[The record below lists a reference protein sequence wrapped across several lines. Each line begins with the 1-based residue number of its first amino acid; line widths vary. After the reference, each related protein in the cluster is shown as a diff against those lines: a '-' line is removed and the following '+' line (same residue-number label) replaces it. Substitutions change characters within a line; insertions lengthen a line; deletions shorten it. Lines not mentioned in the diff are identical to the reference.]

1 MECVT
6 ACPTKK
12 DTLSL
17 QFARRQVPLW
27 LIALLGVG
35 IYAGSIGIARITGLV
50 SFTAPPL
57 THRAAK
63 GDLRVEDIKGS
74 STYADI
80 SEAFGVELEVI
91 LAQSGLSA
99 FDIPPDTRIKDTGLV
114 TGSEFD
120 TDTVRFAIARILGLT
135 YSGEH

>member
-1 MECVT
+1 M
-6 ACPTKK
+6 
-12 DTLSL
+12 
-17 QFARRQVPLW
+17 
-27 LIALLGVG
+27 
-35 IYAGSIGIARITGLV
+35 
-50 SFTAPPL
+50 
-57 THRAAK
+57 
-63 GDLRVEDIKGS
+63 
-74 STYADI
+74 
-80 SEAFGVELEVI
+80 I